1 MHRMG
6 LSWTAILVV
15 ATLGLLV
22 AGPDTSE
29 ARSHT
34 TQVDNRGGITVK
46 ATYITAGY
54 LKATPRD
61 PLSGKVDPETTIVI
75 AIALDTHSGDLMAYD
90 PVKRVILRTD
100 RGQQLEPLR
109 WVSTADG
116 AHHRAGALIFPRT
129 DRAGRSVEQGAGS
142 LELVVRDLGGVAE
155 RILRWTLPV
164 E

>member
-1 MHRMG
+1 MSRIR
-6 LSWTAILVV
+6 LSWTVILV
-15 ATLGLLV
+15 AAALV
-22 AGPDTSE
+22 LIIAGPDAGE

-34 TQVDNRGGITVK
+34 AQVDNRGGITVK

-61 PLSGKVDPETTIVI
+61 PLSGKVDPGSAIVI

-90 PVKRVILRTD
+90 LVKRVILRTD

-116 AHHRAGALIFPRT
+116 AHHRAGALVFART
-129 DRAGRSVEQGAGS
+129 DGAGRSIEQGAGR

>member
-1 MHRMG
+1 
-6 LSWTAILVV
+6 LAAILV
-15 ATLGLLV
+15 AAALV
-22 AGPDTSE
+22 LFIAGPDTGE
-29 ARSHT
+29 ARGHAV
-34 TQVDNRGGITVK
+34 QDNRGGITVK

-61 PLSGKVDPETTIVI
+61 PLSGKVDPASTIVI
-75 AIALDTHSGDLMAYD
+75 ALALDTHSGDLMAYD

-116 AHHRAGALIFPRT
+116 AHHRAGALVFART
-129 DRAGRSVEQGAGS
+129 DRAGRPVEQSAGS
-142 LELVVRDLGGVAE
+142 LELIVRDLGGVAE